1 MDREARRAKRQ
12 QETRFAAIGFA
23 IVLVLAVVLAAGTVF
38 GVRTML
44 HQNDVPVAA
53 EPEPGLDNTLDTQSE
68 PIEPAQQPTEEPLPA
83 VPESDPEL
91 DAAMQKV
98 TQMTLEERVA
108 QLFFITPDAL
118 TGIKGTNIAGQ
129 TTKGIYDQY
138 PVGGIIY
145 MSINLQNPDQT
156 RGMIKKMN
164 EIAVERTGLPLL
176 IGVDEEGGSVA
187 RIAGNGEFRV
197 QNVGD
202 MAAIGATGDANNA
215 YQAGVS
221 IGTYLKD
228 LGFNVNFAPVA
239 DVLTNDA
246 NTVIGNRSFGSDAA
260 LVSEM
265 VKSALGGLGEKGIV
279 GAVKHFPGQGGTAG
293 DSHEGAVV
301 LEKSAQELHE
311 VELVPF
317 KGAIE
322 AGAKIIMVSH
332 MSLPNVTGDQTPAS
346 MSGAIMTD
354 LLRGELNYKGVIM
367 TDALNMGAIT
377 AGYNSQQ
384 AAVTAIA
391 AGADMILMPE
401 DFKAAYQGVLEA
413 VGSGMLS
420 EERVNDAAAHVIKL
434 KNQLQQ

>member
-44 HQNDVPVAA
+44 HRGDVPVAA
-53 EPEPGLDNTLDTQSE
+53 DPEPGLDVAPDTQSE
-68 PIEPAQQPTEEPLPA
+68 PQEPAPQPTQEPLPEE
-83 VPESDPEL
+83 PESDPEL

-98 TQMTLEERVA
+98 SQMTLEERVA

-164 EIAVERTGLPLL
+164 DIALERTGLPLL
-176 IGVDEEGGSVA
+176 LGVDEEGGSVA

-202 MAAIGATGDANNA
+202 MAAVGATGDANNA
-215 YQAGVS
+215 YQAGAS

-260 LVSEM
+260 LVSDM
-265 VKSALGGLGEKGIV
+265 VVSALNGLGEKGIV

-293 DSHEGAVV
+293 DSHDGAVV

-317 KGAIE
+317 QGAIA
-322 AGAKIIMVSH
+322 AGAKMIMVSH

-354 LLRGELNYKGVIM
+354 LLRGEMNYKGVII

-377 AGYNSQQ
+377 AGYDSKQ

-391 AGADMILMPE
+391 AGADMILMPD
-401 DFKAAYQGVLEA
+401 DFKSAYQGVLEA
-413 VGSGMLS
+413 VSSGMLS

-434 KNQLQQ
+434 KNQMQQ